1 MTERHGRPHRRLY
14 SLRVKLLLVI
24 LIGTVIAATVY
35 VLGRAAANT
44 VISTQYATPAAKAE
58 RERAYILNLQKY
70 IDQNELASQ
79 DSAEISRWAQ
89 RNRYVYMLLYKD
101 SELVFSSDSILDPDN
116 DSGFD
121 GLTVDYPKRDQLMQY
136 AKENGYHTLRI
147 ADGVLL
153 ASVVDY
159 TEYLYY
165 DLANVLSLVAAAA
178 TLAIVMMLYFY
189 DLTRRITHLA
199 ADVTVVSDGDMHH
212 QVVSRGRDEI
222 AVLSTNVEQMR
233 LSLLENIRKE
243 REAMDA
249 NTELITSMSHDIRT
263 PLTVLLGYIDIMKL
277 HADDGVMQNYLNASE
292 KTALRLKEL
301 SDDMFRYFLVFGNKE
316 LEVDIQDYDAAT
328 LLEQLLSDH
337 IQLLRENGYVMS
349 VHTVGTVSGCVR
361 TDAPKLSRIIDNVF
375 SNLRKYADPQVA
387 ITLTIESTA
396 EALQLSLT
404 NAICHAAEEAES
416 NGIGLRTCHKIAEA
430 IALSFASGEEGD
442 SYHTVIRL
450 PLSAAAQ
457 QQETPR

>member
-1 MTERHGRPHRRLY
+1 MTEKHNRPHRHLY
-14 SLRVKLLLVI
+14 SLRVKLLFVI
-24 LIGTVIAATVY
+24 LIGTVIAASIY
-35 VLGRAAANT
+35 VLGRATANT
-44 VISTQYATPAAKAE
+44 VISTQYATPTAKAE
-58 RERAYILNLQKY
+58 RERAYIMNLQKY
-70 IDQNELASQ
+70 IDQNGLASQ
-79 DSAEISRWAQ
+79 DSAQISRWAQ

-136 AKENGYHTLRI
+136 AKENDYHTLRI

-165 DLANVLSLVAAAA
+165 DVANVLSLVAAAA
-178 TLAIVMMLYFY
+178 ALAIVMMLYFY

-199 ADVTVVSDGDMHH
+199 DDVTVVSDGDMHH
-212 QVVSRGRDEI
+212 QVVSTGRDEI

-277 HADDGVMQNYLNASE
+277 HASDGVMQSYLNASE

-337 IQLLRENGYVMS
+337 IQLLRENGYAM
-349 VHTVGTVSGCVR
+349 TANAVGRVSGCVR
-361 TDAPKLSRIIDNVF
+361 TDAPKLARIIDNLF
-375 SNLRKYADPQVA
+375 SNLRKYADPDA
-387 ITLTIESTA
+387 GISLTVEEEA
-396 EALQLSLT
+396 EVLQLRFT
-404 NAICHAAEEAES
+404 NAIRRSGEEAES
-416 NGIGLRTCHKIAEA
+416 NGIGLRTCQRIAEA
-430 IALSFASGEEGD
+430 IGISFTCGEQGD
-442 SYHTVIRL
+442 SYHTELRL
-450 PLSAAAQ
+450 PLSPATQ
-457 QQETPR
+457 DSTPA